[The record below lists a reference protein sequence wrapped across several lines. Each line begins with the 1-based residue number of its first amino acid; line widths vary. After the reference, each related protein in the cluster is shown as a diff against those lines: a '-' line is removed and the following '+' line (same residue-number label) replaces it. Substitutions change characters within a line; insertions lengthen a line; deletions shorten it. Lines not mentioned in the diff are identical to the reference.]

1 MKISKA
7 GIDFIIEF
15 EGFSAKACKCVNT
28 EKYYTIGYGH
38 YGSDVK
44 KDDTITKEEARKLL
58 ESDLLSFEKKVSKYD
73 SKYDFNQNEFDALV
87 SFAYN
92 VGNIDQLTAKGT
104 RSREKIAECML
115 LYNKSGGKVLNGLVK
130 RREAESNLFLSSVS
144 TSNYYP
150 KYVGNSNNI
159 DIVLKA
165 IGVSDKYL
173 GSWTCRKPIAN
184 NNGILNYTGSMA
196 HNLKLISLAKSGK
209 LKRV

>member
-1 MKISKA
+1 MKISKS
-7 GIDFIIEF
+7 GIDFIISF
-15 EGFSAKACKCVNT
+15 EGFCAKAYKCVNT

-44 KDDTITKEEARKLL
+44 KDDVITKDEARILL
-58 ESDLLSFEKKVSKYD
+58 GKDLASFEKKVNKYND
-73 SKYDFNQNEFDALV
+73 MYDFNQNEFDALV

-130 RREAESNLFLSSVS
+130 RREAESKLFLYSVS

-159 DIVLKA
+159 DIVLKS
-165 IGVSDKYL
+165 IGVSDKYI

-184 NNGILNYTGSMA
+184 NNGISNYTGSMA
-196 HNLKLISLAKSGK
+196 HNLKIIELAKSGK
-209 LKRV
+209 LKRA